1 MNENNARKILSRNLQ
16 RLMNQHNIDQKELA
30 EAIGVSQPTVS
41 NWIQQTKYPRIKKIQ
56 QLADYFN
63 VPKSTLIE
71 DKDNYNTPKTTAFH
85 LDGKDLT
92 KEELEDVQKY
102 IDFIREKRNK

>member
-1 MNENNARKILSRNLQ
+1 MAKDTLSKNLKNLLHKHGKTQ
-16 RLMNQHNIDQKELA
+16 TDMAKDLNISE
-30 EAIGVSQPTVS
+30 STVS
-41 NWIQQTKYPRIKKIQ
+41 SWMKSVKYPRRDKIEKM
-56 QLADYFN
+56 ADYFG
-63 VPKSTLIE
+63 VLPSDITDDKSN
-71 DKDNYNTPKTTAFH
+71 KPMTTAFH